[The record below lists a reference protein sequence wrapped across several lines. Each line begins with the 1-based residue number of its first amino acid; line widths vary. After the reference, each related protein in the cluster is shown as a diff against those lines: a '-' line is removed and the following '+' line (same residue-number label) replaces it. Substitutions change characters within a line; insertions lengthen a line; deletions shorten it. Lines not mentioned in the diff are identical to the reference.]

1 MRLFDV
7 PMIKNH
13 SYMMYLKNVT
23 TPDRLSDL
31 NWIFTKIK
39 ILLFFANFLTKFLK
53 DLLTKQAKIV
63 IFSVFW
69 SHFWICSRRH
79 HIIICSLFW
88 SVIIGCSS
96 PRNLGVH
103 VLNTPF
109 YGNSNFL
116 TTCQLPHL
124 LFKLSKPWMW
134 AYLSFHRK
142 AYLRH
147 AFLSFSAM
155 NNLW

>member
-63 IFSVFW
+63 MFSF
-69 SHFWICSRRH
+69 FLKPFLN
-79 HIIICSLFW
+79 LFA
-88 SVIIGCSS
+88 SS
-96 PRNLGVH
+96 PH
-103 VLNTPF
+103 YDMFTVLKCYHRLFIAEKLRSACLKYASLWKLKYAHIHGLDSLNSEC
-109 YGNSNFL
+109 GN
-116 TTCQLPHL
+116 
-124 LFKLSKPWMW
+124 
-134 AYLSFHRK
+134 
-142 AYLRH
+142 
-147 AFLSFSAM
+147 
-155 NNLW
+155 

>member
-23 TPDRLSDL
+23 TPYRLSDL

-63 IFSVFW
+63 ISPFSEAIFE
-69 SHFWICSRRH
+69 
-79 HIIICSLFW
+79 
-88 SVIIGCSS
+88 SV
-96 PRNLGVH
+96 RV
-103 VLNTPF
+103 V
-109 YGNSNFL
+109 
-116 TTCQLPHL
+116 TTL
-124 LFKLSKPWMW
+124 
-134 AYLSFHRK
+134 
-142 AYLRH
+142 
-147 AFLSFSAM
+147 
-155 NNLW
+155 